1 MAKSFSTLTTQ
12 FTTLAQNASTANAT
26 LAGILINDTARYT
39 YLKWFDNERTFY
51 LITVGPAT
59 YTLTGI
65 LVAGALTATLS
76 TQWTNISC
84 QQLVVFD
91 SGEQRTVYFT
101 QNSTALSWQPA
112 LTLNTTTTTILGN
125 GVQFYPFPANVS
137 KITNDTITIG
147 QLVYTC
153 LPVNSNAEWTRLNAL
168 PYNAAYPAY
177 AYIYNRQLG
186 FWPIPSTSGYVI
198 SIYGQEKV
206 SDMTYAD
213 YSTGT
218 ISATAGSNTI
228 TGASTSWSSLFPQNT
243 DLTSANLF
251 LIITPPKGDG
261 LPYQITSFSSDTS
274 LTLAKP
280 IINAPVTSGA
290 SYTIGQYPLLDDNFH
305 DAIIYGALRT
315 YFESIAP
322 SDSQAQYY
330 GGLYAEKMQ
339 QAEFYLSTKQVSVDL
354 GISTATA
361 PNPNLFLWAN
371 NSNQ

>member
-1 MAKSFSTLTTQ
+1 MT
-12 FTTLAQNASTANAT
+12 
-26 LAGILINDTARYT
+26 
-39 YLKWFDNERTFY
+39 
-51 LITVGPAT
+51 TVGPAT
-59 YTLTGI
+59 YTLTGT
-65 LVAGALTATLS
+65 LAAGATTATLS

-84 QQLVVFD
+84 QQQVVFD
-91 SGEQRTVYFT
+91 SGEQRTVLFT
-101 QNSTALSWQPA
+101 QNSTALTWQPA
-112 LTLNTTTTTILGN
+112 LTLVTTTTSISGN

-198 SIYGQEKV
+198 TIYGQEKV

-213 YSTGT
+213 YPTTVGANTVDYTG
-218 ISATAGSNTI
+218 GSNII
-228 TGASTSWSSLFPQNT
+228 TGVGTTWSSEFPLNT
-243 DLTSANLF
+243 DIISENLF
-251 LIITPPKGDG
+251 LIMVAPLGDG
-261 LPYQITSFSSDTS
+261 IPYQIASFQSDTS
-274 LTLAKP
+274 LTLTKP
-280 IINAPVTSGA
+280 ILSTQIVSGA

-305 DAIIYGALRT
+305 DAIVYGALRT
-315 YFESIAP
+315 YFESIVQN
-322 SDSQAQYY
+322 DSQAQYY
-330 GGLYAEKMQ
+330 AGLYNEKMQ

-361 PNPNLFLWAN
+361 PNPNSYPMSLN
-371 NSNQ
+371 NGH

>member
-1 MAKSFSTLTTQ
+1 MAKSFTTLTNQ
-12 FTTLAQNASTANAT
+12 FTTLAQNASSANST

-51 LITVGPAT
+51 MITVGPAT
-59 YTLTGI
+59 YTITGT
-65 LVAGALTATLS
+65 LAVGDTSATLS
-76 TQWTNISC
+76 TQWTNVSC
-84 QQLVVFD
+84 QQQVVFD
-91 SGEQRTVYFT
+91 SGEQRTVNFT
-101 QNSTALSWQPA
+101 QNSTALTWQPA
-112 LTLNTTTTTILGN
+112 LTLVTTTTSISGN

-153 LPVNSNAEWTRLNAL
+153 IPVNSNAEWTRLNAL
-168 PYNAAYPAY
+168 PYSAAYPAY

-186 FWPIPSTSGYVI
+186 FWPIPSTTGYVI
-198 SIYGQEKV
+198 TIYGQEKV

-213 YSTGT
+213 YLTGT
-218 ISATAGSNTI
+218 VDYTGGSNII
-228 TGASTSWSSLFPQNT
+228 TGVGASWTSVYPSG

-251 LIITPPKGDG
+251 IIIAPPFGDG
-261 LPYQITSFSSDTS
+261 IPYQITSVQSNTS

-280 IINAPVTSGA
+280 ILGKQIQSGA

-305 DAIIYGALRT
+305 DAIVYGALRT
-315 YFESIAP
+315 YFESIAL

-330 GGLYAEKMQ
+330 AGLYNEKMQ

-361 PNPNLFLWAN
+361 PNPNLYLFPQ
-371 NSNQ
+371 NSSQ